1 MVQGS
6 EDVGD
11 GDAREGSMVPDGLYP
26 GIRPP
31 HLSERGRPEPEAQL
45 RPSHGN
51 RATESHP
58 PKGTLALPWAHDA
71 PPDMTARSSDEDAY
85 GQDIF

>member
-1 MVQGS
+1 MMMQGRVVRSWMDYILVSDRRILQNVAVRNPRHNSDHLMV
-6 EDVGD
+6 
-11 GDAREGSMVPDGLYP
+11 
-26 GIRPP
+26 I
-31 HLSERGRPEPEAQL
+31 GRL
-45 RPSHGN
+45 RV
-51 RATESHP
+51 TP